1 MRALLRGVVRPL
13 FLAYLAAILVVLYFP
28 FVIMG
33 ILSFQG
39 PRGGHTFPLR
49 GVSTIWYWKLFHP
62 GQLTQY
68 SDVGEFLG
76 DYLGALQRSLLLA
89 VLTMIIST
97 VLALMAAQAFRRGFR
112 GSGPVFYLWLLGII
126 VPGIIVSLG
135 LVLLFRRLGVP
146 LHWLTTGLAVHVMW
160 TLPFSL
166 IVFLMFF
173 NRFDDLLEDAA
184 LTLGATP
191 WRTFRYVTLPIMQPA
206 VLTSLLFGF
215 TLSLDE
221 FQRTLLITG
230 PDQHWLLW
238 LHACFFGLTWGARG
252 PAVTAK
258 TADLFPGSQLG
269 TILGVITIGSGIGSA
284 VGSWGAGFIFDMSGS
299 YRLAFILSIVS
310 YVGGCIAF
318 SALRRPPVA

>member
-1 MRALLRGVVRPL
+1 MGTLIGRLVRP
-13 FLAYLAAILVVLYFP
+13 FYIAYLAAILAVLYFP

-39 PRGGHTFPLR
+39 PRGGHTFPLH

-76 DYLGALQRSLLLA
+76 NYLGALQRSLILA
-89 VLTMIIST
+89 VLTMIISS
-97 VLALMAAQAFRRGFR
+97 VLGLMAAQAFRRGFR

-135 LVLLFRRLGVP
+135 LALLFRRLNIP

-160 TLPFSL
+160 TAPFSL
-166 IVFLMFF
+166 VVFLMFF
-173 NRFDDLLEDAA
+173 NRFDASLEDAA

-191 WRTFRYVTLPIMQPA
+191 WRTFRHVTLPIMQPA

-221 FQRTLLITG
+221 FQRSLLVTG
-230 PDQHWLLW
+230 PDQTLPLMVM
-238 LHACFFGLTWGARG
+238 AS
-252 PAVTAK
+252 VTTRVTPTLYA
-258 TADLFPGSQLG
+258 LG
-269 TILGVITIGSGIGSA
+269 TITTLMSFAVVGIYLLLLTIS
-284 VGSWGAGFIFDMSGS
+284 
-299 YRLAFILSIVS
+299 
-310 YVGGCIAF
+310 
-318 SALRRPPVA
+318 LRRSRRNDRAARAGAPAPAAAE